1 MAAVIAEYATVSE
14 ALSGTEPSHSTVGRG
29 GMASKQFRVR
39 NVDVK
44 GRIIHVGYLEVSELG
59 VTFSYEHYPSE
70 ITHWPLT
77 CIRKYGVNPNDGV
90 FALEVGRHAATG
102 EGLYAF
108 RADDAEDICRNLDH
122 VIGSS
127 RS

>member
-14 ALSGTEPSHSTVGRG
+14 ALSRSEPPRHSSIRR
-29 GMASKQFRVR
+29 MASKQYKVK
-39 NVDVK
+39 NVDMK

-59 VTFSYEHYPSE
+59 VTFCYEHYPAE

-77 CIRKYGVNPNDGV
+77 CIRKYGVNSADGML
-90 FALEVGRHAATG
+90 ALEVGRHAATG

-108 RADDAEDICRNLDH
+108 RTEDADDICRSLDH
-122 VIGSS
+122 LTGLGSS
-127 RS
+127 

>member
-1 MAAVIAEYATVSE
+1 MAAVIAEYATVGE
-14 ALSGTEPSHSTVGRG
+14 ALSRTGPRQQSPVGR
-29 GMASKQFRVR
+29 MASKQYRVK
-39 NVDVK
+39 NVDMK

-59 VTFSYEHYPSE
+59 VTFSYEHYPAE

-77 CIRKYGVNPNDGV
+77 CIRKYGVNPSDGV

-108 RADDAEDICRNLDH
+108 RADDAEDICSSLDH
-122 VIGSS
+122 LTRSGSS
-127 RS
+127 